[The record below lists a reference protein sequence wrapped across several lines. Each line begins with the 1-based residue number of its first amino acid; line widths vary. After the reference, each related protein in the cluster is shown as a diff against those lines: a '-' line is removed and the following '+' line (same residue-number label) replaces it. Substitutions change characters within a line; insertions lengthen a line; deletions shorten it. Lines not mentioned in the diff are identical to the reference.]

1 MAIIYIHL
9 KYHLA
14 QNKENGCYCFKLI
27 FLQYVCG

>member
-14 QNKENGCYCFKLI
+14 QNEENGCYCFKL
-27 FLQYVCG
+27 

>member
-14 QNKENGCYCFKLI
+14 LNEENGCYCFKL
-27 FLQYVCG
+27 